1 MIYFFEALSA
11 IQNSSFHL
19 LFLTNKTDV
28 DDLSRNRKLHL
39 SLNTAFSPNLP
50 GQKLLTYETKS
61 FCALV
66 PHPNK
71 VPFWN
76 LIITKPFD
84 GLTWMFFGVSIFTF
98 VVVWRIFRGCGAVDS
113 HWQLAAGI
121 LKIFVGQGADFSRK
135 NRFVLAVL
143 LNIICI
149 SIIILKINYESQIA
163 SSTIDPIVGNQL
175 KTVEDLLSSN
185 YEVIANNAFVNVY
198 KNTTE
203 FIKLRSRLSKSN
215 EPLTASKSKI
225 LMQQRFI
232 FIRLCNTAEFVMN
245 QRLPKG
251 KIVSDFFYI
260 LPEKLTSQ
268 YVRLEAS
275 YMNPFIE
282 KFQYFMDL
290 SFQAGLPQMWK
301 VLAHQN
307 YSKSKKFQPKNEA
320 DFLKLKDLISL
331 FLVVSSLYC
340 ISFLVLL
347 IEIFYHD
354 CLRNLKVKQL
364 FCDRKCIKKRQKVRF
379 IIVKPIK

>member
-275 YMNPFIE
+275 Y
-282 KFQYFMDL
+282 
-290 SFQAGLPQMWK
+290 
-301 VLAHQN
+301 
-307 YSKSKKFQPKNEA
+307 SKSKKFQPKNEA